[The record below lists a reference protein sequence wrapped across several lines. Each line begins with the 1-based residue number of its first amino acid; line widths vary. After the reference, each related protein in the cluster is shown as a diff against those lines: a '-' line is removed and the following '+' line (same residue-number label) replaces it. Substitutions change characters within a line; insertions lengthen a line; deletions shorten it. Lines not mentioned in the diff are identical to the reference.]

1 MHDTFLRAPKRTTVE
16 TVVRFELWLLF
27 VAAVAAAAAAAARG
41 GMWFALLG
49 PICLLLAGLARLAA
63 KRPLRAWVNAAT
75 TAPLTVAL
83 GLMLLLGILPHLGLY
98 RPLTVLSGSMRPT
111 FAPGDMIFV
120 TPERR
125 RDVRVGQVITY
136 KVPVDDH
143 HVESHRVIR
152 ILKGGDAPVV
162 ITKGDGNRIPDPW
175 RAELH
180 GNVVWVERLH
190 VPFLGRLV
198 LWFRSPLFHTL
209 TVFVLPLLLAG
220 YGLLRIWRTPAKP
233 TDVHAPKSAYP
244 PRRPLGGSSRG
255 RGLRGAVRRRVVPDV
270 HVVAVRDLRVGNAR
284 DAQRSRRRLGNMRE
298 ERLVPDESQL
308 VGGRQREELQ
318 GVPRDDDRRPVHAD
332 RHHERHD
339 VYRQRAAGRPAG
351 AHVERDVL
359 LRGQRRG
366 RWLDERKL
374 QRSKPP
380 LAQSGQLRLDLIHQR
395 PLRLRGRPAPRLRST
410 CRRDRM

>member
-49 PICLLLAGLARLAA
+49 PICLLLAGLARVAA

-75 TAPLTVAL
+75 TAALTVAL

-120 TPERR
+120 TPERL

-233 TDVHAPKSAYP
+233 TDVHAPKSA
-244 PRRPLGGSSRG
+244 
-255 RGLRGAVRRRVVPDV
+255 
-270 HVVAVRDLRVGNAR
+270 
-284 DAQRSRRRLGNMRE
+284 
-298 ERLVPDESQL
+298 
-308 VGGRQREELQ
+308 
-318 GVPRDDDRRPVHAD
+318 
-332 RHHERHD
+332 
-339 VYRQRAAGRPAG
+339 
-351 AHVERDVL
+351 
-359 LRGQRRG
+359 
-366 RWLDERKL
+366 
-374 QRSKPP
+374 
-380 LAQSGQLRLDLIHQR
+380 
-395 PLRLRGRPAPRLRST
+395 
-410 CRRDRM
+410 